1 MSGAAEGA
9 GEAPAASCAS
19 AAGVAGDAALS
30 GLRSGSP
37 GATLAFW
44 TGVLDLVL
52 TLTGNLA
59 WVGALT
65 VAARTD
71 FAAGKRWVFASAS
84 TEGRRATEMSNGKM
98 RALMRFISSIG
109 FPVTTWLR
117 GQDVPRAG
125 EPRRRRHYNLPE
137 LNNV

>member
-44 TGVLDLVL
+44 TGVL

-59 WVGALT
+59 LVGALT

-71 FAAGKRWVFASAS
+71 FAAGERWVFASAS